1 MESNLK
7 SIVASKK
14 AIIFDLFHT
23 LTAPEIVAP
32 HGLSTSKILGIDTLR
47 WNEQLMEKSTERLR
61 GLKKDPYEIMSEL
74 AHAINPDISED
85 LIHKAVQNR
94 LTRFRDALVKMPERT
109 QEVIK
114 LLKQQNQKVALVS
127 NADVLECAA
136 WNDSPVAPYFDIVL
150 FSCFVG
156 LVKPEIEIYQLCL
169 RKLHENPEDCLFVGD
184 GGSHEFEGAKQAG
197 LSTIMYTDIV
207 KNLWPH
213 KLNDIMVHADYVIN
227 DLGELVGL

>member
-1 MESNLK
+1 MESNIK

-32 HGLSTSKILGIDTLR
+32 YGLSTSKILGLDVIR

-74 AHAINPDISED
+74 AHAINPEISEE

-109 QEVIK
+109 QDVIK
-114 LLKQQNQKVALVS
+114 SLKLQNLKVALVS

-136 WNDSPVAPYFDIVL
+136 WNDSPVASYFDVVL

-156 LVKPEIEIYQLCL
+156 LVKPEVEIYQLCL
-169 RKLHENPEDCLFVGD
+169 QQLHEKPEDCLFVGD

-197 LSTIMYTDIV
+197 LATIMYTGIV
-207 KNLWPH
+207 ETLWPH
-213 KLNDIMVHADYVIN
+213 KLNDIMVNADYVIR
-227 DLGELVGL
+227 DLGDLVGL